1 MNKSAAGIPMKSEEI
16 KKLAKEIDT
25 TEFWQC
31 VRFADTTNR
40 FIEITTKK
48 DNISRLQGVAM
59 YSLILQGGEM
69 TPTQMAQKMFRSK
82 HSMTKII
89 DSLEKE
95 GLVVRDNSSKDRRV
109 TCIKITQKGL
119 DYAQMNVTKGKE
131 RAKQVMGSLTPAEMK
146 QIVALTNKVGQ
157 RMTDLIN
164 GL

>member
-131 RAKQVMGSLTPAEMK
+131 RAKQVMGGLTPAEMK